1 MQGAMQGMALEN
13 SKTCAL
19 SQSQLSNLSLSE
31 SIKIQ
36 FLGDNLAA
44 LDCYVLTGGKR
55 HLLAKTIHI
64 VNTAQ
69 E

>member
-1 MQGAMQGMALEN
+1 MQGETQGMALEN

-19 SQSQLSNLSLSE
+19 SQPQLSNLSLSE
-31 SIKIQ
+31 FIKIQ

-55 HLLAKTIHI
+55 HLLAKNIHI